1 MTSMQTLAAVGSQTQ
16 IWPSVAAQAAQISM
30 IPGGSRAYR
39 HQHGF
44 RWKHRPSPTLPHRP
58 CWQPGPWVSTPT
70 SAVAGHWT
78 QMWPLVAARTKTS
91 LCSQVAVQASHI
103 NMAPNGSLANG
114 FKIVLGCSPDHCHL
128 LGPLWKCVPQRGD
141 YTHGLSRQAQNS
153 TVRNRKEFHC
163 LSSRKQSPYV
173 AVRDSTTTL

>member
-1 MTSMQTLAAVGSQTQ
+1 
-16 IWPSVAAQAAQISM
+16 M
-30 IPGGSRAYR
+30 IPGGSTAYR

-44 RWKHRPSPTLPHRP
+44 RWKHRPFPRLPHWP

-114 FKIVLGCSPDHCHL
+114 FKIALGCSPDHCHL
-128 LGPLWKCVPQRGD
+128 LGPLWKRVPQRGD

-153 TVRNRKEFHC
+153 TVRNRGRNSTVSAQGSRVHMLLLETPQPHC
-163 LSSRKQSPYV
+163 ESLLGLQKKQGC
-173 AVRDSTTTL
+173 